1 MFELLRVA
9 LMSAFGGAILG
20 LALGLSSPLMA
31 RGRRSL
37 AVKRAKLSF
46 PSPSSSWDNTAQ
58 FIGQISQVTTPRA
71 WIYRHRISVA
81 ICVGGAR

>member
-31 RGRRSL
+31 SGRRSL
-37 AVKRAKLSF
+37 AVKRAKYGFWKAWGIEIGEFMLGCAILGVIVGLIMFHRGEF
-46 PSPSSSWDNTAQ
+46 PVP
-58 FIGQISQVTTPRA
+58 
-71 WIYRHRISVA
+71 
-81 ICVGGAR
+81 